1 MNRWFRV
8 YDDVLDDPKVQRLSA
23 ENFRGMVNVW
33 CLASK
38 NDGRIPPP
46 DEVAFKLRMSPKKAT
61 KLITDL
67 ETAGLVDA
75 DADGLTPHNW
85 NARQF
90 KSDSSTERV
99 KRFRQQQRNVACNVS
114 PSVTETAP
122 ESETESETE
131 KNDSSLRSES
141 APAAPAS
148 KPKLSGKEIDQKF
161 EEFWSAYPR
170 RDGGNPRKPAHE
182 KFTARV
188 RSGVD
193 PDAMILGAKRYASE
207 CERLKKVGTEFVK
220 QAQFWLSQD
229 RWDDY
234 GDQPESKSGM
244 PAKSFN
250 FFAAV
255 DSEQWKAWDRYL
267 KGRGLTGAGAIECR
281 PDQNGSRQRGWYFQT
296 VWPPDHQPQA
306 PTA

>member
-122 ESETESETE
+122 ESESETETESETEAEKE
-131 KNDSSLRSES
+131 KNDSSLRLES
-141 APAAPAS
+141 APAAPSTAVTV
-148 KPKLSGKEIDQKF
+148 ET
-161 EEFWSAYPR
+161 PR
-170 RDGGNPRKPAHE
+170 SIYTDSRHE
-182 KFTARV
+182 LWGEAV
-188 RSGVD
+188 
-193 PDAMILGAKRYASE
+193 PILGSLGIKE
-207 CERLKKVGTEFVK
+207 K
-220 QAQFWLSQD
+220 QARQMIGKWLRDCRDDAHQVLSAIQRARDVRVIDPIPWITRALETNQGANHDNNRNRGGSTVEAGLKLQD
-229 RWDDY
+229 AIAGGFELPPR
-234 GDQPESKSGM
+234 PSG
-244 PAKSFN
+244 F
-250 FFAAV
+250 
-255 DSEQWKAWDRYL
+255 
-267 KGRGLTGAGAIECR
+267 
-281 PDQNGSRQRGWYFQT
+281 
-296 VWPPDHQPQA
+296 
-306 PTA
+306 